1 MRRLIEIT
9 FMSLDGV
16 IDAPDVVQLA
26 RPYFVSSNEHDN
38 YQQERLLAAD
48 AVLLGRKTYEALSKA
63 YLAMAASPKDAP
75 MDFVDRMNSI
85 PKYVA
90 SRTLTGVTWNAT
102 VIHGDLAEEVR
113 AIKQQPGKDI
123 VKYGTGPLDRVLF
136 GRHLVDLLCILIYPF
151 VLSHGIHLFQ
161 GMDVTTHMTL
171 SDVKRFQNGTMV
183 LEYAPLEGHITSC

>member
-16 IDAPDVVQLA
+16 IDAPDVVQQA
-26 RPYFVSSNEHDN
+26 RPSFVSNSEHDN
-38 YQQERLLAAD
+38 YQRGRLLAAD
-48 AVLLGRKTYEALSKA
+48 ALLLGRKTYEVLSTA
-63 YLAMAASPKDAP
+63 YLAMAACPKDAP

-90 SRTLTGVTWNAT
+90 SRTLRRATWNAT

-113 AIKQQPGKDI
+113 AIKEQPGKDI

-136 GRHLVDLLCILIYPF
+136 GQHLVDLLCILIYPF
-151 VLSHGIHLFQ
+151 VLSHGTHLFQ

-183 LEYAPLEGHITSC
+183 LEYVPLE